1 MFLENKLPLQD
12 ILVTMNIPMCNIVNY
27 ISDDEMIAGCTDR
40 IGNVWIN
47 VNEWYEIYIINL

>member
-27 ISDDEMIAGCTDR
+27 ISDDEMIAGCTVKAGTIHA
-40 IGNVWIN
+40 IGAGIL
-47 VNEWYEIYIINL
+47 IC